1 MNKRMKLINKI
12 TKIGIFT
19 ALSIVL
25 YNLKFPLPFFPPFLE
40 VNFSMLPII
49 LVSLMF
55 GPIEGALV
63 VLIRFLIKLPF
74 THTVIVGETADLIIG
89 LLTVVPTSLIYQLHR
104 SKKGGVIAL
113 IVTFFIWTIAGALS
127 NFFTVPLYVK
137 YFFGGD
143 VEAIVRVLTTIPG
156 INASNYLWKYF
167 IFAALPF
174 NALLSFVICLT
185 TFFLYKHISKIF
197 KHDFFKDS
205 TNTKKVMV
213 MIDSFKGTI
222 TSREANKIVKDKLIE
237 KGYVVDTLSISDGG
251 EGFVDSISE
260 ITKLKILTT
269 VTYDALF
276 RKHNARY
283 LYDKKTKTAYVELAE
298 CCGIASLKHSEL
310 DPYKASSYGLG
321 YMINYIVKNHK
332 VNKIVIG
339 IGGSASSDG
348 GCGMLEALGT
358 KFYNQQNQE
367 ITKMNN
373 EKIKEVVSIDFSQTK
388 ELLKGI
394 IVEVL
399 TDVSNP
405 LTGPNGAVYVF
416 SKQKGAT
423 PDDMVVLEKNMM
435 HLKNIIEND
444 NKCIK
449 KNENGEGAA
458 GGVGFA
464 FNRIIGATLNPG
476 VNTIL
481 KLVNF
486 SKICQEYDEVIT
498 GEGCLDEQTLN
509 GKVIKGIMEYKPK
522 RLILIVGS
530 AKIKVNECDVYP
542 VVPTVCSLEE
552 SLTNPIECFVEL
564 IDKIKEEL

>member
-1 MNKRMKLINKI
+1 
-12 TKIGIFT
+12 
-19 ALSIVL
+19 
-25 YNLKFPLPFFPPFLE
+25 
-40 VNFSMLPII
+40 MLPII

-55 GPIEGALV
+55 GPVEGALV
-63 VLIRFLIKLPF
+63 VIIRFLIKLPF
-74 THTVIVGETADLIIG
+74 THTVLVGETADLIIG
-89 LLTVVPTSLIYQLHR
+89 LLTIVPTSLIYQLHR

-113 IVTFFIWTIAGALS
+113 IITFFIWTIAGALS

-143 VEAIVRVLTTIPG
+143 VDAIVRVLTTIPG

-174 NALLSFVICLT
+174 NALLAFVVCLT
-185 TFFLYKHISKIF
+185 TFFSYKHISKIF
-197 KHDFFKDS
+197 KHDFFKDTS
-205 TNTKKVMV
+205 KNTKKVMV

-222 TSREANKIVKDKLIE
+222 TSQEANRIVKDKLTE
-237 KGYVVDTLSISDGG
+237 KGYIVDTLSISDGG
-251 EGFVDSISE
+251 EGFIDSISE
-260 ITKLKILTT
+260 ITKLKFFTT
-269 VTYDALF
+269 ITYDALF
-276 RKHNARY
+276 REHNARY

-298 CCGIASLKHSEL
+298 CCGIAKLKRSEL
-310 DPYKASSYGLG
+310 DPYKTSSYGLG
-321 YMINYIVKNHK
+321 YMINYIIKKHK
-332 VNKIVIG
+332 VSKLVIG

-358 KFYNQQNQE
+358 KFYNQHHQE

-373 EKIKEVVSIDFSQTK
+373 EKIKEVSKIDYSQTK

-405 LTGPNGAVYVF
+405 LIGPTGAVYVF

-423 PDDMVVLEKNMM
+423 PDDMVVLENNMI
-435 HLKNIIEND
+435 HLKKIIEND
-444 NKCIK
+444 NKCITT
-449 KNENGEGAA
+449 NENGEGAA

-464 FNRIIGATLNPG
+464 FNRIIGATLKPG

-481 KLVNF
+481 NLVNF

-498 GEGCLDEQTLN
+498 GEGCLDDQTLN

-522 RLILIVGS
+522 RLILVVGS
-530 AKIKVNECDVYP
+530 AKIELKEYEVYS
-542 VVPTVCSLEE
+542 VVPTICSLEE
-552 SLTNPIECFVEL
+552 SLTNPIECFAEL